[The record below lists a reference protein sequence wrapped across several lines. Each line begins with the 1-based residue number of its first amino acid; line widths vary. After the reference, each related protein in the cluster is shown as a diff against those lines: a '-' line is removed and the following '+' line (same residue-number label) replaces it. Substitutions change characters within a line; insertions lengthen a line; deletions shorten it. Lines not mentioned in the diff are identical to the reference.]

1 MTPCRCC
8 GTPTAES
15 LCERCHG
22 ARRLVPDGGR
32 EADRWDPAVNEE
44 WDSQARAAYLERQS
58 NPDDHSAS
66 GEPATGG
73 SEPAASSDP
82 EAPTE
87 ESQPIGDELPK
98 SEHQP
103 DETGVTD
110 RLSRRKLLLGGA
122 GLAVAATGGR
132 RLLSGGLDGAKGVA
146 EGYIEA
152 VANNDW
158 ETAGRLYHEDSRTRQ
173 SIDDRQSLGSYED
186 YLDDRGSLQFLSA
199 IEPEIQDIY
208 EWRYVRDPEEGDS
221 VVRFAPDGVGEM
233 DAWKQLIAIVSV
245 DTETFYEARE
255 RTEVLDQVAGE
266 TTNQAFQLSSVQE
279 RTEWSLWNVSYP
291 A

>member
-22 ARRLVPDGGR
+22 AGRLVPDGGR

-58 NPDDHSAS
+58 NPDDHSSS
-66 GEPATGG
+66 GEPATGD
-73 SEPAASSDP
+73 SEP
-82 EAPTE
+82 PTE
-87 ESQPIGDELPK
+87 ESHQLPR

-103 DETGVTD
+103 DETGVTG

-146 EGYIEA
+146 EDYVEA
-152 VANNDW
+152 IADNDW
-158 ETAGRLYHEDSRTRQ
+158 DAAGQLYHEKSRTRQ

-255 RTEVLDQVAGE
+255 RTEVLDRVAGE